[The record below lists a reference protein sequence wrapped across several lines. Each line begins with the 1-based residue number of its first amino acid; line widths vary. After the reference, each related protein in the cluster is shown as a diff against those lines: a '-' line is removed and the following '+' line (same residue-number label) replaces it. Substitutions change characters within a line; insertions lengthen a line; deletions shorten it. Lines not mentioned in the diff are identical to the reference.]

1 MNAIYENLKEKI
13 NLKARSGNVQE
24 SIIKSCYKF
33 FFEDEHRWKENY
45 NGKPIYIIGLS
56 EDRYDYYWLCVDEDY
71 NLKFITCCYK
81 IDKPYNL
88 SILNIDEPYK
98 HPVKDINENDY
109 KLIINKVKEYFKEHI
124 NENLIYLDENHN

>member
-1 MNAIYENLKEKI
+1 MNASYENLKEKI
-13 NLKARSGNVQE
+13 NIRARSGNVQE
-24 SIIKSCYKF
+24 PIIKSCYKF

-56 EDRYDYYWLCVDEDY
+56 EDRYDYYWLCVDENY

-81 IDKPYNL
+81 IDKPYSL
-88 SILNIDEPYK
+88 SILNINKSYK

-109 KLIINKVKEYFKEHI
+109 KLIVNKVKEYFKEHT
-124 NENLIYLDENHN
+124 NENLIYLDTKIF